1 MKNKKNNYRIIEE
14 SRLVYLL
21 ELEQLVDRLGFGSSV
36 SRYNE
41 VKKAIR
47 SLSYVQDELE
57 KYEVLSGVLKEVLD
71 AENVFEVSDEEKEDM
86 LYTEEF
92 DSCGCCDCD
101 YEDDDDFEDNDDF
114 DDEDEVEG
122 AYVIVYLEEEEDDD
136 YEEDDYD
143 EDDWADEFD
152 DFYSDSLENSIFKEM
167 ENFVNGKYVSSV
179 EKEEEEDTPDQ
190 FIAGPQLYEIL
201 KDYFKQI
208 FE

>member
-1 MKNKKNNYRIIEE
+1 MNNKKNNYRVIEE

-36 SRYNE
+36 SRYKE

-47 SLSYVQDELE
+47 SLGYVQDELE
-57 KYEVLSGVLKEVLD
+57 KHEVLSDVLKETLD
-71 AENVFEVSDEEKEDM
+71 AEKSSEVSDEEKEDM

-101 YEDDDDFEDNDDF
+101 YEDDDDDDYED
-114 DDEDEVEG
+114 DEVEG
-122 AYVIVYLEEEEDDD
+122 TYVIVYLEEEDAEDD
-136 YEEDDYD
+136 DDYD

-152 DFYSDSLENSIFKEM
+152 DFYSDSFENSIFKEM
-167 ENFVNGKYVSSV
+167 EDFVNGKYVSSA
-179 EKEEEEDTPDQ
+179 KQEEEKNTPEQ
-190 FIAGPQLYEIL
+190 FIAGPQLYQVL

>member
-1 MKNKKNNYRIIEE
+1 MKNKKNNYRVIEE

-41 VKKAIR
+41 VKRAIR
-47 SLSYVQDELE
+47 SLGYVQDELE
-57 KYEVLSGVLKEVLD
+57 KHEILSDVLDEFLD
-71 AENVFEVSDEEKEDM
+71 AENTAEVSDEEKEDM

-101 YEDDDDFEDNDDF
+101 YEDDDDF

-122 AYVIVYLEEEEDDD
+122 TYVIVYLEEDDDD
-136 YEEDDYD
+136 YDEDDYD
-143 EDDWADEFD
+143 EDNWADEFD

-167 ENFVNGKYVSSV
+167 EDFVNGKYVSST
-179 EKEEEEDTPDQ
+179 EEEEENTPDK